1 MKPIVPVS
9 KIMTQNVIKL
19 NVHDSLTKAEQ
30 LFEKHRIR
38 HIPVVSGSK
47 VVGIISYTDLLKVAV
62 ADYTDDDLSVVT
74 TMYNMFSLEQVMTK
88 DVVTVLSYTSIKE
101 VAEIFVSNDFRAL
114 PVLYEDQLV
123 GIVTTTDIIKYLLKY
138 YHKNMN
144 C

>member
-9 KIMTQNVIKL
+9 KIMTRNVIKL

-74 TMYNMFSLEQVMTK
+74 TTYNMYCLEQVASN
-88 DVVTVLSYTSIKE
+88 DVATVLSYASIKE
-101 VAEIFVSNDFRAL
+101 LPEVIVSNDF
-114 PVLYEDQLV
+114 
-123 GIVTTTDIIKYLLKY
+123 
-138 YHKNMN
+138 
-144 C
+144 

>member
-9 KIMTQNVIKL
+9 KIMTRNVIKL

-30 LFEKHRIR
+30 LFKKHRIR

-114 PVLYEDQLV
+114 PVLYEGQLV

-138 YHKNMN
+138 YHRNTD

>member
-9 KIMTQNVIKL
+9 KIMTRNVVKL

-30 LFEKHRIR
+30 LFKKHRIR

-47 VVGIISYTDLLKVAV
+47 VVGIISYTDLLKIAV

-74 TMYNMFSLEQVMTK
+74 TTYNMFSLEQVMTK

-138 YHKNMN
+138 YQRNTD

>member
-9 KIMTQNVIKL
+9 KIMTRNVLTL

-30 LFEKHRIR
+30 LFTRHRIR

-47 VVGIISYTDLLKVAV
+47 VVGIISYTDLLKIAV

-74 TMYNMFSLEQVMTK
+74 TTYNMFSLEQVMTK

-138 YHKNMN
+138 YQRNTD

>member
-1 MKPIVPVS
+1 MKPVVPVS

-30 LFEKHRIR
+30 LFKKHHIR

-62 ADYTDDDLSVVT
+62 VDYSDDDTSVVT
-74 TMYNMFSLEQVMTK
+74 TTYNMFSLEQVMTK
-88 DVVTVLSYTSIKE
+88 DVITVLSYTSIKE

-114 PVLYEDQLV
+114 PVLYEDKLV

-138 YHKNMN
+138 YQKNI
-144 C
+144 

>member
-9 KIMTQNVIKL
+9 KIMTRNVVKL

-30 LFEKHRIR
+30 LFKKHRIR

-47 VVGIISYTDLLKVAV
+47 VVGIISYTDLLKIAV

-74 TMYNMFSLEQVMTK
+74 TTYNMFSLEQVMTK
-88 DVVTVLSYTSIKE
+88 DVATVLSYTSIKE

-114 PVLYEDQLV
+114 PVLYEDKLV

-138 YHKNMN
+138 YRKNI
-144 C
+144 

>member
-9 KIMTQNVIKL
+9 KIMTRNVVKL

-114 PVLYEDQLV
+114 PVLYEDKLV
-123 GIVTTTDIIKYLLKY
+123 GIVTTSDIIKY
-138 YHKNMN
+138 
-144 C
+144 

>member
-19 NVHDSLTKAEQ
+19 NVYDSLTKAEQ
-30 LFEKHRIR
+30 LFKKHRIR

-47 VVGIISYTDLLKVAV
+47 MVGIISYTDLLEVAV
-62 ADYTDDDLSVVT
+62 ADYSDDDTSVVT
-74 TMYNMFSLEQVMTK
+74 TTYNMFSLEQVMTK

-114 PVLYEDQLV
+114 PVLYEDKLV
-123 GIVTTTDIIKYLLKY
+123 GIITTTDIIKYLLKY
-138 YHKNMN
+138 YRKNI
-144 C
+144 

>member
-9 KIMTQNVIKL
+9 KIMTRNVIKL

-138 YHKNMN
+138 YHRNTD

>member
-1 MKPIVPVS
+1 
-9 KIMTQNVIKL
+9 MTRIVIKL
-19 NVHDSLTKAEQ
+19 NVPDYLTKAEQ

-47 VVGIISYTDLLKVAV
+47 VVGIISYTDLLKIAV

-138 YHKNMN
+138 YHRNTD